1 MKTIA
6 IIDDDIH
13 IGDMLREVLVQEGYS
28 VLRAYSGTEA
38 LYLLSQNKP
47 DLVLLDLMLPGLSG
61 EEVLPHIEN
70 IPVIVLSAKVD
81 VQDKVNLL
89 LGGAADYMT
98 KPFDTKELLARI
110 TVQLR
115 KAEQHGE
122 TKSLSVGDLV
132 LDLIMKKYLKEIL
145 ILLIQLFMFY
155 VFPLFAGPTDVM
167 GMIVLLI
174 LATLLLSILIG
185 SISNLKVKYLYPIII
200 AITFVP
206 SVFIYYNETAL
217 IHSLWYLAVSSFGL
231 IIGMVIHKLILK
243 K

>member
-1 MKTIA
+1 M
-6 IIDDDIH
+6 
-13 IGDMLREVLVQEGYS
+13 
-28 VLRAYSGTEA
+28 
-38 LYLLSQNKP
+38 N
-47 DLVLLDLMLPGLSG
+47 
-61 EEVLPHIEN
+61 
-70 IPVIVLSAKVD
+70 
-81 VQDKVNLL
+81 
-89 LGGAADYMT
+89 GG
-98 KPFDTKELLARI
+98 
-110 TVQLR
+110 V
-115 KAEQHGE
+115 
-122 TKSLSVGDLV
+122 
-132 LDLIMKKYLKEIL
+132 LIMKKYLKEIL

-185 SISNLKVKYLYPIII
+185 SISNLKVKYLYSIII

>member
-1 MKTIA
+1 
-6 IIDDDIH
+6 
-13 IGDMLREVLVQEGYS
+13 
-28 VLRAYSGTEA
+28 
-38 LYLLSQNKP
+38 
-47 DLVLLDLMLPGLSG
+47 
-61 EEVLPHIEN
+61 
-70 IPVIVLSAKVD
+70 
-81 VQDKVNLL
+81 
-89 LGGAADYMT
+89 
-98 KPFDTKELLARI
+98 
-110 TVQLR
+110 
-115 KAEQHGE
+115 
-122 TKSLSVGDLV
+122 
-132 LDLIMKKYLKEIL
+132 MKKYLKEIL

-185 SISNLKVKYLYPIII
+185 SISNLKVKYLYSIII

>member
-1 MKTIA
+1 M
-6 IIDDDIH
+6 
-13 IGDMLREVLVQEGYS
+13 
-28 VLRAYSGTEA
+28 
-38 LYLLSQNKP
+38 N
-47 DLVLLDLMLPGLSG
+47 
-61 EEVLPHIEN
+61 
-70 IPVIVLSAKVD
+70 
-81 VQDKVNLL
+81 
-89 LGGAADYMT
+89 GG
-98 KPFDTKELLARI
+98 
-110 TVQLR
+110 V
-115 KAEQHGE
+115 
-122 TKSLSVGDLV
+122 
-132 LDLIMKKYLKEIL
+132 LIMKKYLKEIL

-243 K
+243 KYKEQNFKRLKRQKYWIDYIYV

>member
-1 MKTIA
+1 
-6 IIDDDIH
+6 
-13 IGDMLREVLVQEGYS
+13 
-28 VLRAYSGTEA
+28 
-38 LYLLSQNKP
+38 
-47 DLVLLDLMLPGLSG
+47 
-61 EEVLPHIEN
+61 
-70 IPVIVLSAKVD
+70 
-81 VQDKVNLL
+81 
-89 LGGAADYMT
+89 
-98 KPFDTKELLARI
+98 
-110 TVQLR
+110 
-115 KAEQHGE
+115 
-122 TKSLSVGDLV
+122 
-132 LDLIMKKYLKEIL
+132 MKKYLKEIL

-155 VFPLFAGPTDVM
+155 VFPLFAGPT
-167 GMIVLLI
+167 VLLI

>member
-1 MKTIA
+1 M
-6 IIDDDIH
+6 
-13 IGDMLREVLVQEGYS
+13 
-28 VLRAYSGTEA
+28 
-38 LYLLSQNKP
+38 N
-47 DLVLLDLMLPGLSG
+47 
-61 EEVLPHIEN
+61 
-70 IPVIVLSAKVD
+70 
-81 VQDKVNLL
+81 
-89 LGGAADYMT
+89 GG
-98 KPFDTKELLARI
+98 
-110 TVQLR
+110 V
-115 KAEQHGE
+115 
-122 TKSLSVGDLV
+122 
-132 LDLIMKKYLKEIL
+132 LIMKKYLKEIL

-206 SVFIYYNETAL
+206 AVFIYYNETAL
-217 IHSLWYLAVSSFGL
+217 IHSLWYLAVSSFSL